1 MKDTLATGNMFLLTL
16 GWGRGGKH
24 ESLMNMA
31 PPTLHSEYLQ
41 AVVVADGDP
50 VGLSRCPLHVVDL
63 SLSCVGQD
71 RVLDGPGHLLNVPD
85 ESLMVIRCSANVT
98 G

>member
-24 ESLMNMA
+24 ESPCHMNMA
-31 PPTLHSEYLQ
+31 PPTLHSKYFQ

-85 ESLMVIRCSANVT
+85 ESLMVIRW
-98 G
+98 

>member
-1 MKDTLATGNMFLLTL
+1 MKDTLATGNTFLLTL

-24 ESLMNMA
+24 ESLMNMV

-50 VGLSRCPLHVVDL
+50 VRLSGCPLHVVDL
-63 SLSCVGQD
+63 SLSCVCQD

-85 ESLMVIRCSANVT
+85 ESLMVIRW
-98 G
+98 

>member
-24 ESLMNMA
+24 ESPCHMNMA
-31 PPTLHSEYLQ
+31 PPTLHSEYFQ

-85 ESLMVIRCSANVT
+85 ESLMVIRW
-98 G
+98 